1 MYAQQ
6 MRYWQLHDS
15 TMCAKEKCR
24 LDLLSFIRSARV
36 NGDRVVLM
44 IDGNESM
51 RDGKLAKALR
61 TEPFGMRDPIRSRV
75 GAEKFPT
82 WYRG

>member
-1 MYAQQ
+1 
-6 MRYWQLHDS
+6 
-15 TMCAKEKCR
+15 
-24 LDLLSFIRSARV
+24 
-36 NGDRVVLM
+36 M

-61 TEPFGMRDPIRSRV
+61 TETFGMRDPIRSRV